1 MNLVRT
7 AVVWLV
13 LIVLVASSSSASAH
27 AAGSATI
34 TAKGSF
40 VLTPTGTQNST
51 LHAYISSMGLPIG
64 PGDTLAFVWYA
75 NAGNGPPIHF
85 EIHDHDLP
93 TGYVLFYSVNVSYDV
108 YNWSVPGSS
117 AYMVY
122 WVNPNSQNVTVAYVF
137 NLIAPPAN
145 PWTAL
150 IWIVPSGIVVALLSI
165 RLFRWAT
172 KRPPVKGKPSTPP
185 DGEVQATP
193 PPTVPPETRKGM

>member
-1 MNLVRT
+1 MRS
-7 AVVWLV
+7 AFVWLV
-13 LIVLVASSSSASAH
+13 LVAILASSSAASAH
-27 AAGSATI
+27 AAGSANI

-64 PGDTLAFVWYA
+64 QGDTLQVLWYA
-75 NAGNGPPIHF
+75 NAGQGPPIHF
-85 EIHDHDLP
+85 EIHDHDPP
-93 TGYVLFYSVNVSYDV
+93 TGYVLFYSVNESYDA

-137 NLIAPPAN
+137 NLVAPPAS

-150 IWIVPSGIVVALLSI
+150 IWIVPTVVLVGLLSL
-165 RLFRWAT
+165 RLFRWAAR
-172 KRPPVKGKPSTPP
+172 KRPARAEETRAGSASGR
-185 DGEVQATP
+185 DGSRVDEPEGGQATKD
-193 PPTVPPETRKGM
+193 R

>member
-1 MNLVRT
+1 MIPLKSALVWI
-7 AVVWLV
+7 AVALV
-13 LIVLVASSSSASAH
+13 LASSSSASAH

-64 PGDTLAFVWYA
+64 PGDTLALVWYA
-75 NAGNGPPIHF
+75 NAGDGPPIHF
-85 EIHDHDLP
+85 EIHDHDPP
-93 TGYVLFYSVNVSYDV
+93 TGYVLFYSVNESYDA

-122 WVNPNSQNVTVAYVF
+122 WVNPNSENVTVAYVF

-150 IWIVPSGIVVALLSI
+150 VWIAPSGIILALLAL
-165 RLFRWAT
+165 RVLRWAA
-172 KRPPVKGKPSTPP
+172 KRPLAKGGNGDLKEGGAEEAPSERKPPASKE
-185 DGEVQATP
+185 GE
-193 PPTVPPETRKGM
+193 